1 MTNLHILIAEDD
13 PDDGEIMLE
22 TFSKHDAFSR
32 IDLVKNGFE
41 LLEYLRD
48 ENVNTPDVIL
58 TDINMPILSGIE
70 ALEKINADTAL
81 KAIPAFVYSSTLNP
95 AYQVKCMSLGT
106 KAFLVKPLNMREF
119 DAIPKTILQ
128 ILEGETL

>member
-106 KAFLVKPLNMREF
+106 KAFLVKPLNMKEF